1 VTTPVS
7 LRFRQL
13 KVPLKHTFRQA
24 SSTRTHGESIWVEAA
39 RNGVAGYGE
48 GCPRSYVTRETLAS
62 CEAWLNERLED
73 IMASCR
79 DLNALAA
86 WSDEREAEIDASPS
100 SWCAVEGALLDLF
113 AREREISVEALL
125 GQREVGGPYRYS
137 AILGNDESWK
147 TRLLIDQY
155 LMMGMTDFKIKLSGN
170 QADDRA
176 KIDSIAELSQEYRAT
191 EVRVRADANNLW
203 HKSPAD
209 ALPYLRALDRK
220 LFAIEEPVYPRDV
233 ETHAAI
239 STGMNW
245 PLILDESLCT
255 VTDLELYDDA
265 PGSYIANIKV
275 SRVGGVRRALRLV
288 DALKQRHW
296 PIIIGAHVGETSVL
310 TRAALTV
317 ANAAGDS
324 LIAQEGAFGG
334 RIVERETAV
343 PSLRWSLRGELDL
356 SRPYGEVTPE
366 GLHITGPDA
375 WRIGWGLA
383 CRFPA
388 DPAPQSETM
397 ERLIASDGYEIHARR
412 WGPADGE
419 HVIVILHGGMSHSAW
434 QRPLAEALRDASGFS
449 VVAPDRRGC
458 GLNESRG
465 DIGSADRSIDDV
477 VEHLKHLAGR
487 YEHVHL
493 AGWCQGGQYAAI
505 AAERLQGS
513 STVETLLLIT
523 PGFFW
528 NARFRSVIDI
538 TERTVQSLLN
548 HFDAAPDRLTAF
560 VPVPLVATDF
570 TLNDTWLDYIDGDAL
585 KTTELTL
592 KSVLAMDE
600 VQERSWNSILNV
612 TLPTFVLFAS
622 EDRIV
627 DNRKAQ
633 SFVGPMWRG
642 NAKHEVVVVEGSHA
656 VHFEHS
662 AELAKRLVGFIHS
675 RAQSA

>member
-1 VTTPVS
+1 MSKPAS

-24 SSTRTHGESIWVEAA
+24 SSTRTHGESIWIEAA

-48 GCPRSYVTRETLAS
+48 GCPRSYVTGETLES
-62 CEAWLNERLED
+62 CEAWLNERLDD
-73 IMASCR
+73 IMASCL
-79 DLNALAA
+79 DLDALAA
-86 WSDEREAEIDASPS
+86 WSAEHEADIEASPS

-113 AREREISVEALL
+113 AREHEISVEALL
-125 GQREVGGPYRYS
+125 GQPEVGGPYRYS
-137 AILGNDESWK
+137 AVLGNDESWK

-155 LMMGMTDFKIKLSGN
+155 LIMGMTDFKIKLCGD
-170 QADDRA
+170 QADDRS
-176 KIDSIAELSQEYRAT
+176 KIDSIAELSQEYGAV

-209 ALPYLRALDRK
+209 ALPYLRALDRE
-220 LFAIEEPVYPRDV
+220 LFAVEEPVYPKDV

-245 PLILDESLCT
+245 PVILDESLCT
-255 VTDLELYDDA
+255 LADLELYDGA
-265 PGSYIANIKV
+265 PGSYMANIKI

-310 TRAALTV
+310 TRAAMIV

-343 PSLRWSLRGELDL
+343 PSLKWSLRGEIDL
-356 SRPYGEVTPE
+356 RRPYGEVTPE
-366 GLHITGPDA
+366 GLQITGPDA
-375 WRIGWGLA
+375 WKIGWGLD

-388 DPAPQSETM
+388 DPARESEAV
-397 ERLIASDGYEIHARR
+397 ERLTASDGYDIHARR

-419 HVIVILHGGMSHSAW
+419 DVIVILHGGMSHSAW
-434 QRPLAEALRDASGFS
+434 QRPLAEALHETSGFS
-449 VVAPDRRGC
+449 ILAPDRRGC
-458 GLNESRG
+458 GLNEGRG

-477 VEHLKHLAGR
+477 VEHLEHLAGR
-487 YEHVHL
+487 YKRVHL

-505 AAERLQGS
+505 AAERLQDS
-513 STVETLLLIT
+513 AKLTTLLLIT

-538 TERTVQSLLN
+538 TERTVQSLLD
-548 HFDAAPDRLTAF
+548 HFDAAPDRLEAF

-570 TLNDTWLDYIDGDAL
+570 TLNEKWLDYIDGDAL
-585 KTTELTL
+585 KTTKLTL
-592 KSVLAMDE
+592 KSVMAMDE
-600 VQERSWNSILNV
+600 VQERSWSSILNV
-612 TLPTFVLFAS
+612 TLPTFALFAS

-627 DNRKAQ
+627 DNGKAQ
-633 SFVGPMWRG
+633 SFIGPIWQG
-642 NAKHEVVVVEGSHA
+642 DPKHEVVEIEGSHA
-656 VHFEHS
+656 VQFEHS
-662 AELAKRLVGFIHS
+662 AELAERLVGFIHS